1 MVFDFAAMPPEVN
14 SALMYAGAGA
24 GPMMAASATWNN
36 LASELSTTAA
46 QYESIVS
53 TLTSEHW
60 RGAGSISAA
69 AAAQPYIE
77 WLTSTAA
84 AAEQAGAQ
92 AAASAAAYEAAFALT
107 VSPAVVAANR
117 ALLMALTASNILG
130 INTPA
135 ILATEAHYSE
145 MWVQDATA
153 MHAYSAAAASSAALQ
168 PLKPSRQ
175 TANSASA
182 EAEQTNVVSQFFS
195 DLANDWN
202 NNLPAG
208 DTWWA
213 SLAGTPLGE
222 LATAAQSAFGTNFVF
237 NAVQQ
242 VGVTSAWFVGNG
254 IPTAVS
260 YIHTIATSPIGA
272 IGAAVG
278 NVTPASGAAL
288 AAPSTLVSSTAPS
301 AGLGGAS
308 TVGKLS
314 VPNSWSSAV
323 PETSPTGTTAI
334 EGSGWTPATAQ
345 GEAGGPVIGG
355 PGGAGFGRGAGSQA
369 GPRYGV
375 KPIVMPKQVVV

>member
-14 SALMYAGAGA
+14 SALMYAGVGS

-53 TLTSEHW
+53 TLTTEHW
-60 RGAGSISAA
+60 RGAGSTSAA

-92 AAASAAAYEAAFALT
+92 AAASAAAYEAAFAAT

-117 ALLMALTASNILG
+117 SLLMALTASNILG

-153 MHAYSAAAASSAALQ
+153 MHAYSAAATSSAALQ
-168 PLKPSRQ
+168 PLKPSGQ

-182 EAEQTNVVSQFFS
+182 SAAQGGLQGFFN
-195 DLANDWN
+195 DLVNDWN
-202 NNLPAG
+202 NGLPAG
-208 DTWWA
+208 DTWW
-213 SLAGTPLGE
+213 SSVAGTGFGN
-222 LATAAQSAFGTNFVF
+222 LAEAWTNAFGTNFVF

-242 VGVTSAWFVGNG
+242 VGVTAAWFVGNG

-308 TVGKLS
+308 TVGKLT
-314 VPNSWSSAV
+314 VPSSWSSAV

-334 EGSGWTPATAQ
+334 EGSGWTPGTAQ